1 MRNPSPLL
9 CLLLMLSVVFNGLAF
24 AMPAHAA
31 AMQHGEASGPAE
43 AVAPAHPAAHEAA
56 TPPCHE
62 SAVDAAGEDASIETV
77 AAAPVSP
84 EAPHE
89 PALSGCCDAGQ
100 CDGVCLQAS
109 CAMLSM
115 AALGAAYLPPA
126 LTGNQQRL
134 ALPSHTPSAPIRPPI
149 G

>member
-1 MRNPSPLL
+1 
-9 CLLLMLSVVFNGLAF
+9 MLSVVFNGLAV

-31 AMQHGEASGPAE
+31 AMQHGEALGSAAE
-43 AVAPAHPAAHEAA
+43 AVAPARPAAHEAA
-56 TPPCHE
+56 IPSCHE
-62 SAVDAAGEDASIETV
+62 SAVDAAAGEDASAGTV
-77 AAAPVSP
+77 AAAPVAP
-84 EAPHE
+84 EALHD

-115 AALGAAYLPPA
+115 ASLDAGYLPPA
-126 LTGNQQRL
+126 LTRNQRHP
-134 ALPSHTPSAPIRPPI
+134 ALPGPTPAALMRPPI